1 MPDEGDVMLTDAEEP
16 KLPTLPPTPPTPRR
30 METVDA
36 DDEVAWEE
44 RGKALEEVRERG
56 KSPCER

>member
-1 MPDEGDVMLTDAEEP
+1 MLTDAEEP